1 MNEHS
6 EKIQQHVGN
15 VIASNNDHTEVIA
28 KLLTLMDK
36 NESHL
41 AVLSFKFDNPNLPKN
56 KAIMVDQVL
65 AGLHRLIDTM
75 PNDPHTIK

>member
-6 EKIQQHVGN
+6 KKIQEHVSN

-36 NESHL
+36 NESHS
-41 AVLSFKFDNPNLPKN
+41 AVLKFKFDNPNMPKN

-75 PNDPHTIK
+75 ADDGHTIK